1 MDPLSLSARDLSAAL
16 RHRQVSAREVLQAHF
31 DRIDEVNPS
40 VNAVVTQVREHAFD
54 QALAADDHAAA
65 TAPEDLPALHG
76 IPMTHKDTHATAGIR
91 TTSGSPIFADL
102 VPRES
107 DLVVER
113 FQRAGVIS
121 TGKNNVPEFAA
132 GSHTYNTVFGTTLN
146 PYDPSRSAGGSSGGA
161 AVTLATR
168 IQPLADG
175 SDMGGSLRNPAAFNN
190 VVGFRA
196 SHGVVPNAP
205 ARDPRAWL
213 GQKGA
218 MARSVEDVILA
229 LSVLAG
235 PDARV
240 PVHCPTP
247 AGDFAELLAESV
259 GQVGAGRG
267 GTGRGGMDRDRTDR
281 YGNVRT
287 GGDRSRRAATPDRP
301 LAGVRVAVTT
311 DFGLDVP
318 VEGEVAGV
326 VREEAEVL
334 ADLGA
339 IVEEACPRLREAD
352 LVFDATRAFD
362 MALALRD
369 MVAGF
374 PGQVKEEVTWNVER
388 GLALTAA
395 DLMDV
400 AIARGRL
407 DREIARFFGAA
418 GITGTARNAVGGAG
432 RDGAAGSTGAG
443 AFDVLLAPT
452 AQLVPFPAEW
462 AWPREVAGMA
472 MGSYVDWM
480 RSATLISA
488 TGCPAISVPGGF
500 TAAGLPVG
508 LQLVG
513 APGRDVDLLRVARA
527 YDEATRYA
535 DRAPAI

>member
-1 MDPLSLSARDLSAAL
+1 MDPLSLSARDLAAAL
-16 RHRQVSAREVLQAHF
+16 RHRRISAREVLGSHF
-31 DRIDEVNPS
+31 ARIDAVNPA
-40 VNAVVTQVREHAFD
+40 VNAVVTQVREQAEA
-54 QALAADDHAAA
+54 QALAADQLAAA

-102 VPRES
+102 VPRQS
-107 DLVVER
+107 DAVIER

-132 GSHTYNTVFGTTLN
+132 GSHTYNEVFGTTLN

-190 VVGFRA
+190 IVGFRA
-196 SHGVVPNAP
+196 TPGTVPNVP

-229 LSVLAG
+229 LSVVAG
-235 PDARV
+235 PDPRS
-240 PVHCPTP
+240 PLWCPTP
-247 AGDFAELLAESV
+247 AGAFAELLAEAV
-259 GQVGAGRG
+259 GRDGVSRAGRG
-267 GTGRGGMDRDRTDR
+267 AGWGARP
-281 YGNVRT
+281 
-287 GGDRSRRAATPDRP
+287 TPDRP

-326 VREEAEVL
+326 VLREAEVL
-334 ADLGA
+334 AGLGA
-339 IVEEACPRLREAD
+339 SVTQGCPRLREAD
-352 LVFDATRAFD
+352 RVFEATRAFD

-369 MVAGF
+369 VVAGH
-374 PGQVKEEVTWNVER
+374 PGQVKDEVLWNVER
-388 GLALTAA
+388 GLALTSA
-395 DLMDV
+395 DLMEV
-400 AIARGRL
+400 AVARGRL
-407 DREIARFFGAA
+407 DREIGRFFG
-418 GITGTARNAVGGAG
+418 TGSDSARGV
-432 RDGAAGSTGAG
+432 
-443 AFDVLLAPT
+443 DVLLTPT

-462 AWPREVAGMA
+462 TWPREVAGTPMQT
-472 MGSYVDWM
+472 YIEWM
-480 RSATLISA
+480 RSVTLISA
-488 TGCPAISVPGGF
+488 TSCPALSVPGGF
-500 TAAGLPVG
+500 TPAGLPVG
-508 LQLVG
+508 LQFVG

>member
-16 RHRQVSAREVLQAHF
+16 RHRRVSAREVLEAHYA
-31 DRIDEVNPS
+31 RIDAVNPV
-40 VNAVVTQVREHAFD
+40 VNAVVTQVREQAQA
-54 QALAADDHAAA
+54 QALAADERAAA
-65 TAPEDLPALHG
+65 TTPEDLPPLHG

-91 TTSGSPIFADL
+91 TTSGSPVFADL

-107 DLVVER
+107 DAVIER
-113 FQRAGVIS
+113 FQRAGAIS

-132 GSHTYNTVFGTTLN
+132 GSHTYNEVFGTTVN
-146 PYDPSRSAGGSSGGA
+146 PYDPTRSAGGSSGGA

-196 SHGVVPNAP
+196 TPGVVPNAP

-229 LSVLAG
+229 LSVIAG
-235 PDARV
+235 PDPRS
-240 PVHCPTP
+240 PLWCPTP
-247 AGDFAELLAESV
+247 AGAFAALLTEEP
-259 GQVGAGRG
+259 GRD
-267 GTGRGGMDRDRTDR
+267 GRL
-281 YGNVRT
+281 
-287 GGDRSRRAATPDRP
+287 ATPDRP

-318 VEGEVAGV
+318 VEAEVAGV
-326 VREEAEVL
+326 VLQEAEALVG
-334 ADLGA
+334 LGA
-339 IVEEACPRLREAD
+339 SVVPACPRLREAD
-352 LVFDATRAFD
+352 RVFEATRAFD
-362 MALALRD
+362 MALSLREV
-369 MVAGF
+369 VAGHA
-374 PGQVKEEVTWNVER
+374 GQVKEEVIWNVER
-388 GLALTAA
+388 GLALTAE
-395 DLMDV
+395 DLMEV
-400 AIARGRL
+400 AVARGRL
-407 DREIARFFGAA
+407 DREIGRFFGAE
-418 GITGTARNAVGGAG
+418 GEGSG
-432 RDGAAGSTGAG
+432 RG
-443 AFDVLLAPT
+443 FDVLLAPT
-452 AQLVPFPAEW
+452 AQLVPFPAQW
-462 AWPREVAGMA
+462 TWPREVAGA
-472 MGSYVDWM
+472 PMGTYIEWM

-527 YDEATRYA
+527 YDEATRHA
-535 DRAPAI
+535 DHAPTL

>member
-1 MDPLSLSARDLSAAL
+1 MDPLSLSARALSAAL

-31 DRIDEVNPS
+31 ARIDEVNPS
-40 VNAVVTQVREHAFD
+40 VNAVVTQVRERAYE
-54 QALAADDHAAA
+54 QALAADDRAAA
-65 TAPEDLPALHG
+65 TAPEDLPPLHG

-107 DLVVER
+107 DLVIER

-240 PVHCPTP
+240 PVPCPTP
-247 AGDFAELLAESV
+247 AAGFAELLTESV
-259 GQVGAGRG
+259 GQVGAGRHG
-267 GTGRGGMDRDRTDR
+267 
-281 YGNVRT
+281 VART
-287 GGDRSRRAATPDRP
+287 GGDRTRRAATPDRP

-311 DFGLDVP
+311 DFGLGVP
-318 VEGEVAGV
+318 VEGEVAAV

-339 IVEEACPRLREAD
+339 TVEEACPRLREAD
-352 LVFDATRAFD
+352 RVFDATRAFD

-369 MVAGF
+369 VVAGF
-374 PGQVKEEVTWNVER
+374 PGQVKEEVVWNVER
-388 GLALTAA
+388 GLALTSAE
-395 DLMDV
+395 LMDV

-407 DREIARFFGAA
+407 DRETARFFGTAGTA
-418 GITGTARNAVGGAG
+418 GISVNAVGDAG
-432 RDGAAGSTGAG
+432 RGGAAGSAAAG

-452 AQLVPFPAEW
+452 TQLVPFPAAW
-462 AWPREVAGMA
+462 AWPQEVAGVT

-513 APGRDVDLLRVARA
+513 APDHDVDLLRVARA